1 MTDLLVEVTEIIS
14 RHSSLSAEDSLGVK
28 VLTPDTRLADINIES
43 LDLVEIIFEIEEHF
57 KIAVP
62 YNANNPNSGPRLEF
76 TTVGE
81 VVEGVRSILAKTP
94 AS

>member
-1 MTDLLVEVTEIIS
+1 MTDVLHEVTDIIS

-28 VLTPDTRLADINIES
+28 SLTPETRLADINIES
-43 LDLVEIIFEIEEHF
+43 LDLVEIIFEIEERF
-57 KIAVP
+57 KIEVP

-76 TTVGE
+76 TTIGE
-81 VVEGVRSILAKTP
+81 IVEGVRSILAKST